1 MKAHERDIKQY
12 FRRRA
17 GRVREVILL
26 RDKRTG
32 RHKGCAYV
40 EMANLADVPVA
51 LELSAEVPDF
61 QRFPILVKS
70 SEAEKNYG
78 GTVAEGLQ
86 SKLGGTVTAGT
97 RIVPGATGRPTVADA
112 PVMPTTTPA
121 APRATTSVPIGPIG
135 GKRKIAQKVYL
146 GNIDR
151 NITPAQLQYIFQC
164 FGPLEHVQL
173 QIDPSTGLSR
183 GFCFLSYNDPKDAN
197 LAIQVMA
204 SQTLAGRQLKT
215 GWANQQANNQSIE
228 EVITAEVPP
237 DANTR
242 IQQVHVAMVQLAGTG
257 LVVTPQ
263 MTIVGLN
270 PNADATATAAPAAA
284 AAATA
289 AVSIPAAATNQVEA
303 MAAAAL
309 DAAFGAAPAADASAD
324 AVAATP
330 AAAASGPSST
340 APAATSAPEPADPT
354 KVGGSDSPTTSILVH
369 NMFDKDEE
377 DEEGWPDDIK
387 EEFMEECGKHGKI
400 LSVLVMS
407 NDPGGKIYATFAAVD
422 GARAC
427 AESLAGR
434 FFDKR
439 QLRAEFVQAEDI
451 PKSA

>member
-1 MKAHERDIKQY
+1 MVTQFH
-12 FRRRA
+12 
-17 GRVREVILL
+17 LL
-26 RDKRTG
+26 FSVFSCSNIFFHR
-32 RHKGCAYV
+32 YS
-40 EMANLADVPVA
+40 
-51 LELSAEVPDF
+51 LS
-61 QRFPILVKS
+61 
-70 SEAEKNYG
+70 
-78 GTVAEGLQ
+78 
-86 SKLGGTVTAGT
+86 
-97 RIVPGATGRPTVADA
+97 
-112 PVMPTTTPA
+112 
-121 APRATTSVPIGPIG
+121 TSP
-135 GKRKIAQKVYL
+135 
-146 GNIDR
+146 
-151 NITPAQLQYIFQC
+151 
-164 FGPLEHVQL
+164 
-173 QIDPSTGLSR
+173 QINR
-183 GFCFLSYNDPKDAN
+183 
-197 LAIQVMA
+197 
-204 SQTLAGRQLKT
+204 KT